1 MKISQL
7 VPFTIHEMLCIVY
20 VCCCT
25 SHPLLTILA
34 SDGPVYLVSSVMG
47 ESETQA
53 SSPDSRAEQHGT
65 SVHCHTLGTLVTAHG
80 IMWTRDIWDTRVPGH
95 VRVIH

>member
-1 MKISQL
+1 MD
-7 VPFTIHEMLCIVY
+7 H
-20 VCCCT
+20 
-25 SHPLLTILA
+25 A
-34 SDGPVYLVSSVMG
+34 AGPVYLVSSVMG